1 MKDKVFAQGLCGKKI
16 FFIYLIGSVLG
27 CYYEQVLNFIRHLL
41 KNGDIFWESRRGVI
55 YGPFSPIYGAGAVI
69 ICYLLLKNNLTD
81 IQVFLYSAL
90 IGGIF
95 EYLISFL
102 QEVFTHT
109 KSWDYSTKF
118 LNINGRT
125 TIPFMLVWGILGF
138 LIVKFV
144 YPFLSRQIEA
154 IPYEIGEKIFI
165 ILVVFMCLNMFISW
179 TAIIRQSF
187 RREGIPPYTLLD
199 KAYDKYYT
207 DERLHKAFPNMRF
220 R

>member
-1 MKDKVFAQGLCGKKI
+1 MKDKVFAQGLSGKKL
-16 FFIYLIGSVLG
+16 FFIYVIGSVLG
-27 CYYEQVLNFIRHLL
+27 CYYEQILNFVRHLL
-41 KNGDIFWESRRGVI
+41 RNGDIFWESRRGVI
-55 YGPFSPIYGAGAVI
+55 YGPFSPIYGVGAVI
-69 ICYLLLKNNLTD
+69 ICYLLLKNKLTD
-81 IQVFLYSAL
+81 MQVFLYSTL
-90 IGGIF
+90 IGGVF

-102 QEVFTHT
+102 QEEFTHT
-109 KSWDYSTKF
+109 RSWDYSDKF

-125 TIPFMLVWGILGF
+125 TIPFMLVWGVLGF
-138 LIVKFV
+138 IIVKAV
-144 YPFLSRQIEA
+144 YPFLSRQIEL
-154 IPYEIGEKIFI
+154 IPYQLGEKIFI
-165 ILVVFMCLNMFISW
+165 VLVVFMCLNMFISW